1 MASPALLVSTVVM
14 GVLLVALAA
23 TSSRFEQGGG
33 YRPQLAEHLGRRPE
47 ARSLAS
53 SNAFALGLAA
63 LLSLVLVAGLTTGNA
78 GLVLLAVPPAAFAG
92 YFAWGVYHTARTR
105 GLPVAHAVGLS
116 AWLVG
121 VLLVGVV
128 ATNLVVG

>member
-14 GVLLVALAA
+14 GVLLVALAV
-23 TSSRFEQGGG
+23 TSTRFEQGGG
-33 YRPQLAEHLGRRPE
+33 YRPHLAEHLGRGPD
-47 ARSLAS
+47 ASSLVS
-53 SNAFALGLAA
+53 SNAFALALAA
-63 LLSLVLVAGLTTGNA
+63 LLLVVLGAGVATGNA
-78 GLVLLAVPPAAFAG
+78 GLVLLAVPPAAVAG

>member
-14 GVLLVALAA
+14 GVLLVAFFVG
-23 TSSRFEQGGG
+23 TSRVERGGG
-33 YRPQLAEHLGRRPE
+33 YQPKLAEHLGRGSE
-47 ARSLAS
+47 DVSLVS
-53 SNAFALGLAA
+53 SNAFALALAV
-63 LLSLVLVAGLTTGNA
+63 LLLAVIAAGVATGDA
-78 GLVLLAVPPAAFAG
+78 GLVLLAVPPAAVAG

-121 VLLVGVV
+121 VLLVGLV